1 MNHSNEKDV
10 SPRTGR
16 SWLEAA
22 FYVDRSERGRLR
34 LRGRDRQSFLQGMVS
49 NDVAG
54 LKPGQGCYAFL
65 LDATGHVL
73 ADVRVLCVEDH
84 LLLDVEPGAAPTI
97 AQLLDRYLITEDC
110 KIEDVT
116 GETAQALVGG
126 RNAPAVLAQLGVS
139 GAESWQ
145 EGQNAPARMART
157 LALVAATRLVPGPA
171 FDIYVAADALPELVM
186 ELRAAGAA
194 EITEAALDA
203 FRVEAGVP
211 RGGADLTE
219 KILAPE
225 TGQGARAISTSKGCY
240 VGQEIVARID
250 ARGHTN
256 RTFAGF
262 LIEGETVPAS
272 GEKITAEDGKEAGWI
287 TSAVLS
293 PTLDRPI
300 ALGYLRHEHAA
311 PGTPVRIGAV
321 GATVAAL
328 PLVPAD

>member
-1 MNHSNEKDV
+1 MNHSNDKDV

-22 FYVDRSERGRLR
+22 FYVDRSDRGRLR
-34 LRGRDRQSFLQGMVS
+34 LTGGDRQSFLQGMVS
-49 NDVAG
+49 NDVAA
-54 LKPGQGCYAFL
+54 LRPGQGCYTFL
-65 LDATGHVL
+65 LDATGHVQ
-73 ADVRVLCVEDH
+73 ADARVLCVEDH
-84 LLLDVEPGAAPTI
+84 LLLDVEPNAAPAV

-126 RNAPAVLAQLGVS
+126 RDAPGVLARLGVA

-171 FDIYVAADALPELVM
+171 FDIYLAADALPELVL
-186 ELRAAGAA
+186 ELRVAGAA

-211 RGGADLTE
+211 RGGVDLSE
-219 KILAPE
+219 KVLAPE
-225 TGQGARAISTSKGCY
+225 TGQGARAISGAKGCY

-256 RTFAGF
+256 RTLVGF
-262 LIEGETVPAS
+262 LIEGETVPAA
-272 GEKITAEDGKEAGWI
+272 GDKVTGDDGKEAGWI
-287 TSAVLS
+287 TSGVLS

-311 PGTPVRIGAV
+311 PGTPVRIG
-321 GATVAAL
+321 GISATVAAL
-328 PLVPAD
+328 PFVPAA